1 MKAEVWGDT
10 VVRGAASFLSSLI
23 GPDSSS
29 PLGMSAIATLHTTP
43 WARLPP
49 MELHV
54 LDTRWS
60 DLSGGGTTWRHGGW
74 ERRSSVPPPW
84 KPPPYDVSYHTLPTG
99 VHPILFRPSRPL
111 IPCFHLPHE
120 RGGAAAP
127 EGEGAS
133 CEVGR

>member
-1 MKAEVWGDT
+1 MTVGVQRFEGGGPGGHREVL

-60 DLSGGGTTWRHGGW
+60 DLSGGDHLAAWRLGTSKQCATPV
-74 ERRSSVPPPW
+74 E
-84 KPPPYDVSYHTLPTG
+84 T
-99 VHPILFRPSRPL
+99 PSL
-111 IPCFHLPHE
+111 
-120 RGGAAAP
+120 
-127 EGEGAS
+127 
-133 CEVGR
+133 